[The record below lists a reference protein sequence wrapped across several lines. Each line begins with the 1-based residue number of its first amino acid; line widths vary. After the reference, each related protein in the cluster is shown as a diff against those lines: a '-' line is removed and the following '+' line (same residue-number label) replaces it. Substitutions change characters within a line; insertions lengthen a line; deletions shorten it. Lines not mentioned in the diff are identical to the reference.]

1 MNREELTYRQS
12 TSAVILDKRGRILLV
27 QKNSYNNNEWSIPGG
42 GIEEGESPERTIIRE
57 LKEELGSDK
66 FEILKT
72 SSQKDRY
79 EWPDDLINE
88 KIAQNK
94 AVFRGQEITQ
104 FLVKFL
110 GEDGDLKPET
120 EEIRAIK
127 WVYPKELAAYL
138 IFPNQMQKMEV
149 LLREFGVETDS
160 REQKIVV
167 EISRAG

>member
-12 TSAVILDKRGRILLV
+12 TTAVILDKIGRILLV
-27 QKNSYNNNEWSIPGG
+27 QKNSFKDNEWSIPGG
-42 GIEEGESPERTIIRE
+42 GIEEGEAPEATIIRE
-57 LKEELGSDK
+57 LKEELGSEK
-66 FEILKT
+66 FEIVKVSNHT
-72 SSQKDRY
+72 DCY

-110 GEDGDLKPET
+110 GEDGDLKPEA

-127 WVYPKELAAYL
+127 WVLPKELAAFL
-138 IFPNQMQKMEV
+138 IFPNQMQRMEI
-149 LLREFGVETDS
+149 LLEEF
-160 REQKIVV
+160 KI
-167 EISRAG
+167 